1 MIRSTKNDFS
11 DLDDLI
17 VSDEKSKIFE
27 RRNKTQRQ
35 NNISDKSMS
44 AFISVSNSVAKS
56 QKNEN
61 DSVIH
66 ENKDSEVS
74 DYGSI

>member
-1 MIRSTKNDFS
+1 MTRSTKNDFS

-17 VSDEKSKIFE
+17 VSNEKSKIFE

-35 NNISDKSMS
+35 NNISNKSMS
-44 AFISVSNSVAKS
+44 ASINVPNSVTKN

-66 ENKDSEVS
+66 ENKDSEIS
-74 DYGSI
+74 DYENI